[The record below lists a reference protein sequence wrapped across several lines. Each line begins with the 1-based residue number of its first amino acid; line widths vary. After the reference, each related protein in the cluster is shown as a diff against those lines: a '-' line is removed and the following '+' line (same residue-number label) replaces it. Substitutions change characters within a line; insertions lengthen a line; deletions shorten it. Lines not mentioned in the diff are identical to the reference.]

1 MKEVK
6 GNVIKLPAVRLSFPS
21 IGKPTAFEEGQEPK
35 YQAVFLLDPKDP
47 RHKAALAEIQKEI
60 NRMITEAWGKQPA
73 NMKPLEQVFGKGESQ
88 VSNKTG
94 QVYDGYEGMW
104 FVKAKNGRK
113 PIYLDRDREEL
124 SAEEAGKL
132 MYGGC
137 YVNATVN
144 LWIQD
149 NKWGKAVRANLRG
162 VQFWR
167 DGDAFGGGSV
177 SRDEFDDFAD
187 DDAGFRDEEMDF
199 G

>member
-1 MKEVK
+1 MAKDVK

-21 IGKPTAFEEGQEPK
+21 LAKPTAFEAGQEPK

-47 RHKAALAEIQKEI
+47 RHKTTLGEIQAEI

-73 NMKPLEQVFGKGESQ
+73 GMKPITDTFGKGELQ

-94 QVYDGYEGMW
+94 EVYDGYAGMYYL
-104 FVKAKNGRK
+104 KAKNTRK
-113 PIYLDRDREEL
+113 PIYLDRAQNEI
-124 SAEEAGKL
+124 SAEDAGVL

-144 LWIQD
+144 FWIQA
-149 NKWGKAVRANLRG
+149 NKWGNAIRANVRG

-167 DGDAFGGGSV
+167 DGDSFGGGGA
-177 SRDEFDDFAD
+177 SRDEFADFRD
-187 DDAGFRDEEMDF
+187 DDAGFNDEDF